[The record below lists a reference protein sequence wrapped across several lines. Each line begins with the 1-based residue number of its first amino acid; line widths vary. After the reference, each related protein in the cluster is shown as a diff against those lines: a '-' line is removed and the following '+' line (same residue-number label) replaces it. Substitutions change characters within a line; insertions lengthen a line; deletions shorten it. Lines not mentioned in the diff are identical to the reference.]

1 MKRSLMYWTTTLAAI
16 LAVASCVTVNVYFP
30 EAQAEQAASK
40 FIGGVWGG
48 DGQPPAD
55 QEQGEPPMD
64 NPRSSLLDFLIPAA
78 YAQDV
83 SISTPAV
90 EAIQSRMRDRFSK
103 SLRDYYESGAIGLT
117 NNALVA
123 VRDLSAVPLS
133 GRNKLNQLVAEENAD
148 RKAVYREI
156 AVANEH
162 PEWEDRIRDIFAR
175 KWIDEARPG
184 WWYQN
189 DAGGWVQK

>member
-1 MKRSLMYWTTTLAAI
+1 MKRSLVYWTIAFTAVLAM
-16 LAVASCVTVNVYFP
+16 ASCVTVNVYFP

-48 DGQPPAD
+48 EGQPPAD
-55 QEQGEPPMD
+55 EQQNQPPMD
-64 NPRSSLLDFLIPAA
+64 NPQSSLLDFFIPAA
-78 YAQDV
+78 YAQDI

-103 SLRDYYESGAIGLT
+103 SLRQYYESGAIGLT

-123 VRDLSAVPLS
+123 VHDLSKVPLS
-133 GRNKLNQLVAEENAD
+133 ERNKLNQLVAEENAD

-156 AVANEH
+156 AVANGH
-162 PEWEDRIRDIFAR
+162 REWEDRIRDIFAK

-189 DAGGWVQK
+189 DSGDWVQK